1 MQELTI
7 SQCRQAIHNL
17 QQMRPK
23 QTEYT
28 WHRHKS
34 ANEKMIAKSD
44 LLDKHTISHFQTK
57 LKMVSSAFNRLNE
70 YIDENV
76 KLFLSQIQKMETQAL
91 QDSLKWYVSKK
102 LPQLREPSAIKP
114 LNIHDEHMQILDIRM
129 KIYCNWKYPGCCLFP
144 RNGLYENMVS
154 NDPLYLLDYEQ
165 SFLEDVKNTHNTTYR
180 NRLRLYIMQV
190 WHPKFTG
197 RLLGTEKAL
206 PSKQFGFVFGAHFL
220 NYLPMEG
227 IQAVMHEVYDL
238 LRPGGVA
245 IFTYNNCEFPP
256 TCRLFEQGKSPYT
269 TWYDI
274 NKLLIKLEY
283 NINYHYSVRGFDW
296 FEVKKPGKL
305 ETIKGGQTMGRITQK
320 PGIEEPKPKDR
331 WNKQEILAI
340 QQEAIDIG
348 IDGPKEI
355 KRAYSIDSLVKKIH
369 NYKVQQAKLK
379 ADQNK
384 MNELEKIKSERAK
397 GDPFGRKE

>member
-76 KLFLSQIQKMETQAL
+76 KLFLSQIQKIETQAL

-165 SFLEDVKNTHNTTYR
+165 PFLEDVKNTHNTTYR

-206 PSKQFGFVFGAHFL
+206 PSKQFGFVFGANFL

-227 IQAVMHEVYDL
+227 IQSVMQEVHDL

-256 TCRLFEQGKSPYT
+256 TCRLFEQGKAPYT
-269 TWYDI
+269 TWSCFFI
-274 NKLLIKLEY
+274 
-283 NINYHYSVRGFDW
+283 
-296 FEVKKPGKL
+296 
-305 ETIKGGQTMGRITQK
+305 
-320 PGIEEPKPKDR
+320 
-331 WNKQEILAI
+331 
-340 QQEAIDIG
+340 
-348 IDGPKEI
+348 
-355 KRAYSIDSLVKKIH
+355 
-369 NYKVQQAKLK
+369 
-379 ADQNK
+379 
-384 MNELEKIKSERAK
+384 
-397 GDPFGRKE
+397 